1 MNNKTLKELKDIC
14 KQNPEK
20 YKGYSKFNKCKLIN
34 FIITRNNKEIN
45 DNPEINSNSVILT
58 GEDRTYGGN
67 ELFVDLIPKT
77 CWFTNVRSCVATTDW
92 DRLRNHIY
100 SRVNN
105 KCECC
110 NSDENIEAHE
120 RWDYDDKKLIQKL
133 VRLVALC
140 KKCHEATHMGLA
152 RVIGKGEKAKLHLKN
167 VRQFTDKQCIK
178 HIDNAFNKW
187 RKRSEKNWDLDLS
200 LLTSNGIKLQK
211 KVNKKE
217 RKTISENKINKK
229 VRISR
234 ACYFCQKSDVGTTCE
249 TSAFWCKNCGFR
261 DMHNDCYEMNAMQCP
276 MCKKQNVFYILWNKN
291 KRNNTNT
298 E

>member
-1 MNNKTLKELKDIC
+1 MSCWILSI
-14 KQNPEK
+14 
-20 YKGYSKFNKCKLIN
+20 KL
-34 FIITRNNKEIN
+34 F
-45 DNPEINSNSVILT
+45 P
-58 GEDRTYGGN
+58 
-67 ELFVDLIPKT
+67 
-77 CWFTNVRSCVATTDW
+77 
-92 DRLRNHIY
+92 
-100 SRVNN
+100 

-120 RWDYDDKKLIQKL
+120 RWEYDDKKLIQKL

-140 KKCHEATHMGLA
+140 KKCHEATHMGRA

-167 VRQFTDKQCIK
+167 VRQFTDKQCKK
-178 HIDNAFNKW
+178 HINNAFNKW
-187 RKRSEKNWDLDLS
+187 RKRSQKNWDLDLS

-234 ACYFCQKSDVGTTCE
+234 PCYFCQKSDVGTTCE
-249 TSAFWCKNCGFR
+249 TSAFRCEDCGFR

-276 MCKKQNVFYILWNKN
+276 MCKKQNVFYISLNKN
-291 KRNNTNT
+291 KKKRKTISFIDDSDDEDKSVEEATKQMKGFGLLNLHFLLYYYYVQIPFAISHTIREET
-298 E
+298 AEYPGTLSVLLR